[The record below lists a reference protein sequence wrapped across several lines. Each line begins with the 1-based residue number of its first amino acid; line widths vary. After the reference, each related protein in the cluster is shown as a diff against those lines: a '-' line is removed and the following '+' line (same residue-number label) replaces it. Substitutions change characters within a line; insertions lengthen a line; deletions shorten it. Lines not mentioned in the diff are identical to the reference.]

1 MTRCSEAPLTSL
13 SARSLSVA
21 KIFISCVALPDVTEA
36 SWTEEVKDAVDHF
49 ILDSSVTTLLLY
61 VDAESKLRAEHTIGA
76 VVGSTSCF
84 PQTRGGEEPRPPHV
98 SPSFSTEQHEQNL
111 LFYFIRHPGADVSE
125 ETFTTAV
132 QFGNARGDAP
142 NRLLTDM
149 TWLHG
154 PAVALTPF
162 RDKSIK
168 DNYHYHMHGLLAFFT
183 GQRKQQSRRGLRQ

>member
-1 MTRCSEAPLTSL
+1 MR
-13 SARSLSVA
+13 R
-21 KIFISCVALPDVTEA
+21 
-36 SWTEEVKDAVDHF
+36 
-49 ILDSSVTTLLLY
+49 
-61 VDAESKLRAEHTIGA
+61 
-76 VVGSTSCF
+76 
-84 PQTRGGEEPRPPHV
+84 EPYPPHV
-98 SPSFSTEQHEQNL
+98 FPSFCAVQHEQNL
-111 LFYFIRHPGADVSE
+111 LFYFVRHPGADVTE

-149 TWLHG
+149 TWLHA

-183 GQRKQQSRRGLRQ
+183 GQRNSTEAVIFGNEVKVRPVVSLSALMSSSFSLVG